1 MSNKKN
7 ILEFNNKWKK
17 TTLSELA
24 EYVQRGKS
32 PKYSDK
38 ENNFP
43 ILNQKCIHW
52 QNIYYEHVK
61 FLTKDF
67 WENIDE
73 ERFLKSGDI
82 LLNSTGTGTIGRASI
97 YYPSKFKKITVDS
110 HITIIRAKKNI
121 NPYFIFYFLASPY
134 VQTDIEIIFSG
145 STDQVELNL
154 PSIKEIAI
162 PDLDIK
168 IQEKIVIKINNF
180 YKNYYMAKD
189 LLSLV
194 NEKEIKGQF
203 LKLEK
208 KFLLDVFA

>member
-1 MSNKKN
+1 MNKKKN
-7 ILEFNNKWKK
+7 ILEFNSKWKK
-17 TTLSELA
+17 TTIENLT

-38 ENNFP
+38 ESNFP

-52 QNIYYEHVK
+52 QNIHYEHIK

-67 WENIDE
+67 WESIDE

-97 YYPSKFKKITVDS
+97 YHPTKFKKITVDS
-110 HITIIRAKKNI
+110 HVTIIRAKKGI
-121 NPYFIFYFLASPY
+121 NPYFIFYYLASPY

-154 PSIKEIAI
+154 PSILEITI

-168 IQEKIVIKINNF
+168 HQEKIVIKINDF

-189 LLSLV
+189 HLSII
-194 NEKEIKGQF
+194 NEKEIKGQL

-208 KFLLDVFA
+208 KFLLDVFS